1 MNILKNT
8 DLHLK
13 NKKKNKL
20 KKTKQTKNKKHRLDS
35 LISDQK

>member
-8 DLHLK
+8 DLNLK

>member
-13 NKKKNKL
+13 NKKNKL

>member
-13 NKKKNKL
+13 NKKTNL
-20 KKTKQTKNKKHRLDS
+20 KKQTKNKKHTLDS

>member
-13 NKKKNKL
+13 NKKNKL
-20 KKTKQTKNKKHRLDS
+20 KKTNKQKTKNTD
-35 LISDQK
+35 LIL